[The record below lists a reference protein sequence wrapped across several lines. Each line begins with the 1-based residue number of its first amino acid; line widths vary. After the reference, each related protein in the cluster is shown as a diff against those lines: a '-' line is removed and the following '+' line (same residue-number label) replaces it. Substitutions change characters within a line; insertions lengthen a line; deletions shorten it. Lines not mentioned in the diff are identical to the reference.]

1 MSDLQTNKRFILL
14 LNRSDKTSLKSLE
27 KDFKVSI
34 LSSENLNEDNR
45 AFNILS
51 SKNSILY
58 KNLDAVVMDNVDI
71 KQLNKSLKNT
81 KSPLIYFEEDKEFK
95 AFDEIEIIN
104 DLKETTNLLRK
115 KIDDLEEIIETK
127 TKNLPYTDMEWGLKT
142 IGIQN
147 TQDTGKGVDICVLD
161 TGFDVN
167 HPDFTNRM
175 IEGKSFVSGEEWNTD
190 LNGHGTH
197 CAGTAAGDKR
207 LDTGKRYGVAPDANL
222 KIAKVFGKSGTGTTS
237 AIVDAIDWAITK
249 KYRVISMSLGAP
261 VEINEPPSHIFE
273 MVGKKALDQ
282 NCLIIS
288 ASGNDSNRPSMPR
301 PVSSPANSKSIMA
314 VAAVDEQLQVAKF
327 SNAGI
332 NAADGGEVNI
342 CAPGVSILSAYPKHK
357 NNYAF
362 KSGTSMAT
370 PHVSGLAALYMQAFP
385 NLKAKQIWNK
395 LEGHAKKIENAKYR
409 DLGNG
414 LAQTLS
420 NNV

>member
-1 MSDLQTNKRFILL
+1 MSDSKTKKRFLLL
-14 LNRSDKTSLKSLE
+14 LNKSDKSSLKILE

-34 LSSENLNEDNR
+34 LSSEYLNKDNR

-71 KQLNKSLKNT
+71 KQLNRSLKNT

-104 DLKETTNLLRK
+104 DLKETTNYLRK

-127 TKNLPYTDMEWGLKT
+127 SKDLPYTDMEWGLKT

-161 TGFDVN
+161 TGFDIN
-167 HPDFTNRM
+167 HPDFANRT
-175 IEGKSFVSGEEWNTD
+175 IEGKSFVSTEEWDTD

-207 LDTGKRYGVAPDANL
+207 LDTGKRYGVAPEANL

-261 VEINEPPSHIFE
+261 VEINQPPSQILE
-273 MVGKKALDQ
+273 MVGKKALEQ

-288 ASGNDSNRPSMPR
+288 ASGNDSNRPSMPK
-301 PVSSPANSKSIMA
+301 PVSSPANSESIMA
-314 VAAVDEQLQVAKF
+314 VAAVNEQLKVAKF

-342 CAPGVSILSAYPKHK
+342 CAPGVSILSAYPTHK

-385 NLKAKQIWNK
+385 NLKAKQIWKK
-395 LEGHAKKIENAKYR
+395 LEENAKKIKHAKYR

-414 LAQTLS
+414 LAQTLAE
-420 NNV
+420 NV